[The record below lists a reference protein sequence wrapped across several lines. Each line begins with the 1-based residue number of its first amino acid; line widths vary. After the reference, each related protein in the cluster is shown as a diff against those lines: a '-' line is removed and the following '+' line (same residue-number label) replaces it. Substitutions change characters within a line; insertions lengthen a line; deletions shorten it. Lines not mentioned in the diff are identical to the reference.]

1 MPPPLKKSKGFCPRP
16 PKISSGGCP
25 PAGERGA
32 ILPALS
38 RLTERNVLP
47 AGQNP
52 PWVGAGLCKGK
63 TVL

>member
-1 MPPPLKKSKGFCPRP
+1 MPPPLKKSKGFFAPARQ
-16 PKISSGGCP
+16 KFFGG
-25 PAGERGA
+25 
-32 ILPALS
+32 LPARRGTRGNPACLS

>member
-1 MPPPLKKSKGFCPRP
+1 MPHPLEKSKGFCSRP
-16 PKISSGGCP
+16 PKIFFGVARP

-32 ILPALS
+32 ILPLS

-52 PWVGAGLCKGK
+52 TGVGAGLRRGK

>member
-1 MPPPLKKSKGFCPRP
+1 MPHPLEKSKGFCPP
-16 PKISSGGCP
+16 PAKNFFGGCP

-47 AGQNP
+47 AGQTRR
-52 PWVGAGLCKGK
+52 G
-63 TVL
+63 

>member
-1 MPPPLKKSKGFCPRP
+1 MPHPLEKSKGFCSRP
-16 PKISSGGCP
+16 PKIFFGVARP
-25 PAGERGA
+25 PGNAEQSC
-32 ILPALS
+32 LPLS

-52 PWVGAGLCKGK
+52 TWVGAGLCRGK

>member
-1 MPPPLKKSKGFCPRP
+1 MPHPLEKSKGFCPPPAKNFFGVARP
-16 PKISSGGCP
+16 PGN
-25 PAGERGA
+25 AGQSC
-32 ILPALS
+32 LPLS

-52 PWVGAGLCKGK
+52 TVVGAGLCRGK